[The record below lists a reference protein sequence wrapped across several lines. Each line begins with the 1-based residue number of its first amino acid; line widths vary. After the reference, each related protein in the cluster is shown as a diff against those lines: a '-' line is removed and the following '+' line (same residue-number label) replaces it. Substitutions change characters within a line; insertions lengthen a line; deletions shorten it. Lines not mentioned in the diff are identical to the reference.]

1 MVANEGEPTAQS
13 APSARVHSAPSAAA
27 YWRRRVAAF
36 GVAVGLVVGAGS
48 AAMSI
53 GRALVGGEGDR
64 SLTVTAAGAAPG
76 APTAATPATDAAGSA
91 RVHVVGPG
99 DTLWSIAGAME
110 PEGDIRATVDRLA
123 AANGGAELQVGQRI
137 LLD

>member
-76 APTAATPATDAAGSA
+76 APTAAETDVVGSA